1 MKAFLKKYGVWEIV
15 INVVA
20 PSNKKPKAANQK
32 EAKKNNTTTLKF
44 LLDGLPS
51 SIRESL
57 GEFTS
62 ARELW
67 LKLEG
72 NYQGKVQGKQL
83 EDEQERILDPIHDE
97 VNKALAE
104 DDEKLI
110 KDSENAE
117 REMRDIINKGEGLF
131 VGALTIKVN
140 EKDIIKAKN
149 QLMDSLQK
157 YQLRT
162 KELKDLLKK
171 LKDENSHLLVLI
183 DEKDE
188 EIDKLKEEVSNQ
200 EEVEDDAHLGR
211 ELKEA
216 RRKEEVLKD
225 QLEKKNEALE
235 KQLER
240 ARWKEEDLKE
250 QL

>member
-1 MKAFLKKYGVWEIV
+1 MVK
-15 INVVA
+15 
-20 PSNKKPKAANQK
+20 
-32 EAKKNNTTTLKF
+32 
-44 LLDGLPS
+44 
-51 SIRESL
+51 
-57 GEFTS
+57 
-62 ARELW
+62 ARE
-67 LKLEG
+67 

-83 EDEQERILDPIHDE
+83 EDEQETISDPIHDE

-110 KDSENAE
+110 KDLENAK
-117 REMRDIINKGEGLF
+117 REIRDIINKGEGLF

-140 EKDIIKAKN
+140 EKDIIKAKD

-188 EIDKLKEEVSNQ
+188 EID
-200 EEVEDDAHLGR
+200 R
-211 ELKEA
+211 M
-216 RRKEEVLKD
+216 
-225 QLEKKNEALE
+225 KNEASQQE
-235 KQLER
+235 
-240 ARWKEEDLKE
+240 
-250 QL
+250 